1 MQKIHH
7 YTKIVQ
13 NYFKRLS
20 LNTPI
25 AIIVGSI
32 IIATSIIV
40 SGTMIRNTIAN
51 TGTSTTQN
59 DSNANKELG
68 KFTGKPID
76 DKDYVEGRVDSKV
89 IIVEYSDPECPYCI
103 LAYPTIKKLR
113 EEYVGKIAF
122 VYRHFPLV
130 QLHSHAFAESQAID
144 CAGVVGGTQKYYS
157 YMDALFE
164 YKSPRQTQT
173 DPSPLLPTT
182 GKEDLARSVGIDV
195 GQFSSCIKNAKS
207 SDIINSS
214 MNDGVKAG
222 VDGTPTTFV
231 LVKNGNTYDVIA
243 NISGAQQ
250 YPYFKAAVD
259 EALSK

>member
-7 YTKIVQ
+7 YIKIAES
-13 NYFKRLS
+13 YIKKIS
-20 LNTPI
+20 LTTP
-25 AIIVGSI
+25 VSI
-32 IIATSIIV
+32 IIGSVIIALSIIV
-40 SGTMIRNTIAN
+40 SGVMIRNIIAN
-51 TGTSTTQN
+51 TRTQVSQN
-59 DSNANKELG
+59 DAGANKEPG
-68 KFTGKPID
+68 KFTGRPIGGSD
-76 DKDYVEGRVDSKV
+76 YIEGNKDAKV
-89 IIVEYSDPECPYCI
+89 TVVEYSDPECPYCI

-113 EEYVGKIAF
+113 EEYAGKIAF

-144 CAGVVGGTQKYYS
+144 CAGVVGGAQKYFK
-157 YMDALFE
+157 YMDTLFE

-173 DPSPLLPTT
+173 DPSPQLPAT

-195 GQFSSCIKNAKS
+195 AQFSSCLKNSKS
-207 SDIINSS
+207 SDIINAS

-231 LVKNGNTYDVIA
+231 LVKNGNGYDVVA

-250 YPYFKAAVD
+250 YSYFKAAVD